1 MNLDQSS
8 SQRRSS
14 GSRLARFLGTLLL
27 VLGLDGIAHAHP
39 PDETH
44 AHHPGDQPASGGEH
58 GSLADVSR
66 KLSDPTATIWA
77 LFTEFDLNFNNG
89 NANSGDDKI
98 GSLMNFQPILPIP
111 LYGEG
116 ADAWKMIVR
125 PAVPIQFAAPRPD
138 GANNTNYDAG
148 LADILLPLLV
158 VPPLS
163 GSHPNLIFGVGPTF
177 VLPTS
182 TKVQLG
188 RRQWQAGPAA
198 VLGWKTKDYTVG
210 VFPQYFWG
218 VGGRGDQGSNI
229 ENASNMNLLYFAYWN
244 LPNAWQIGVNPVITY
259 DHKASRGN
267 KWNVPLGI
275 GFTKTTKVGN
285 QPVKFQFGVEYSVVS
300 QDDFGKRA
308 LIKLNII
315 PVIGGLI
322 QKPIFGGGG

>member
-1 MNLDQSS
+1 MGTCES
-8 SQRRSS
+8 
-14 GSRLARFLGTLLL
+14 SRLDSTGYRFLICTAMFLLATLLPMT
-27 VLGLDGIAHAHP
+27 AAAHP
-39 PDETH
+39 PDH
-44 AHHPGDQPASGGEH
+44 DHLHHDEVESGTDH
-58 GSLADVSR
+58 GSLANVSR

-77 LFTEFDLNFNNG
+77 LFTEFDLSFNNG
-89 NANSGDDKI
+89 NATGGNDDL

-116 ADAWKMIVR
+116 EDQWKMIVR

-148 LADILLPLLV
+148 LADILLPLLA

-182 TKVQLG
+182 SKVQLG
-188 RRQWQAGPAA
+188 RRQWQVGPTAI
-198 VLGWKTKDYTVG
+198 LGWKTKKYMFA
-210 VFPQYFWG
+210 VFPQYFFG

-229 ENASNMNLLYFAYWN
+229 ENASNMNLLYFGYIN
-244 LPNAWQIGVNPVITY
+244 LPNAWQIGINPVITY

-267 KWNVPLGI
+267 KWNVPLEI

-322 QKPIFGGGG
+322 QNPIFGGGS

>member
-1 MNLDQSS
+1 MGKTLVTLTAAMFL
-8 SQRRSS
+8 
-14 GSRLARFLGTLLL
+14 LATSLPTM
-27 VLGLDGIAHAHP
+27 AAAHP
-39 PDETH
+39 PDADH
-44 AHHPGDQPASGGEH
+44 IHHDEVDSGTEH
-58 GSLADVSR
+58 GSMADVSK

-77 LFTEFDLNFNNG
+77 LFTEFDLSFNNG
-89 NANSGDDKI
+89 NATGGNDDL

-111 LYGEG
+111 LYGE
-116 ADAWKMIVR
+116 DEDQWKMIVR

-138 GANNTNYDAG
+138 GGNNTNYDAG
-148 LADILLPLLV
+148 LADISFPMLV
-158 VPPLS
+158 IPPLS
-163 GSHPNLIFGVGPTF
+163 ESHPNLIFGIGPTF

-182 TKVQLG
+182 SKVQLG
-188 RRQWQAGPAA
+188 RRQWQAGPAG

-275 GFTKTTKVGN
+275 GFTKTRKIGN
-285 QPVKFQFGVEYSVVS
+285 LPVKFQFSVEYSVVS

-315 PVIGGLI
+315 PVISGLV
-322 QKPIFGGGG
+322 QNPIFGGG

>member
-1 MNLDQSS
+1 MRRNMDS
-8 SQRRSS
+8 RSS
-14 GSRLARFLGTLLL
+14 IWRAAALAGLAVVAFLP
-27 VLGLDGIAHAHP
+27 IAAAAHP

-44 AHHPGDQPASGGEH
+44 AHHPGDQPDSGGEH
-58 GSLADVSR
+58 GSLSHVSK

-77 LFTEFDLNFNNG
+77 LFTEFDLSFNNG
-89 NANSGDDKI
+89 NATGGNDDL

-116 ADAWKMIVR
+116 EDQWKVIVR
-125 PAVPIQFAAPRPD
+125 PAVPLQFAAPRPD

-148 LADILLPLLV
+148 LADILFPLLV

-177 VLPTS
+177 ALPTS

-198 VLGWKTKDYTVG
+198 VLGWKTKDYTIG
-210 VFPQYFWG
+210 AFPQYFFG

-229 ENASNMNLLYFAYWN
+229 KDASNMNLLYFAYWN

-259 DHKASRGN
+259 DHKAGRGN
-267 KWNVPLGI
+267 KWNVPIGI
-275 GFTKTTKVGN
+275 GFTKTTSIGK

-322 QKPIFGGGG
+322 QNPIFGGGG

>member
-1 MNLDQSS
+1 MGTCESS
-8 SQRRSS
+8 RPDST
-14 GSRLARFLGTLLL
+14 GYRFLICTAMSLLATFL
-27 VLGLDGIAHAHP
+27 PMTAAAHP
-39 PDETH
+39 PDADH
-44 AHHPGDQPASGGEH
+44 IHHDEVDSGTEH
-58 GSLADVSR
+58 GSLANVSR

-77 LFTEFDLNFNNG
+77 LFTEFDLSFNNG
-89 NANSGDDKI
+89 NATGGNDDL

-116 ADAWKMIVR
+116 EDQWKMIVR
-125 PAVPIQFAAPRPD
+125 PAVPLQFAAPRPD

-148 LADILLPLLV
+148 LADILFPLLA

-163 GSHPNLIFGVGPTF
+163 GSNPNLIFGVGPTF

-182 TKVQLG
+182 SKVQLG

-198 VLGWKTKDYTVG
+198 VLGWKTKEYTVG

-229 ENASNMNLLYFAYWN
+229 ENASNMNLLYFGYWN
-244 LPNAWQIGVNPVITY
+244 LPNAWQIGINPVITY

-322 QKPIFGGGG
+322 QNPIFGGGS